1 MHRTRR
7 CRSGRGGLWSRC
19 VPAPGW
25 LIWPTTITQDRVGG
39 KEARHDFVDQVN
51 GRTYRGHEGIRASVH
66 SYQRLLRDLRFEV
79 VQQVTEGDSVA
90 SRFVVHGTHT
100 GRRVRLAGIVV
111 SRFKDG
117 LIVEDFAV
125 TDQVDLLR
133 QLGWW
138 RTLFLMIR
146 RRRSRR

>member
-1 MHRTRR
+1 MRGASDTPMSQRAR
-7 CRSGRGGLWSRC
+7 WALEQVCSG
-19 VPAPGW
+19 
-25 LIWPTTITQDRVGG
+25 
-39 KEARHDFVDQVN
+39 ARLADLADHYHPDFVDQVN